1 MKIVIVY
8 LLNKFNNRGD
18 KKINNKKFLKNN
30 DIEVSQIKIIKILNK
45 IQTMKILY
53 LKINFK
59 LIKN

>member
-1 MKIVIVY
+1 MKIVIVF
-8 LLNKFNNRGD
+8 LQNKFNNKGD

-30 DIEVSQIKIIKILNK
+30 DIEVSQIKILNK
-45 IQTMKILY
+45 IKTMKILY